1 MSWKRRHHDRP
12 PASRGRSHR
21 NPHDEDSTMTTL
33 DRLTHLIHDKFGVA
47 LDVIDPDAPFAS
59 YDLDS
64 LTVAELM
71 FEIDDALHV
80 TVPDEA
86 ATTVT
91 TLRQLAVLIDGL
103 PVVAR
108 SA

>member
-1 MSWKRRHHDRP
+1 M
-12 PASRGRSHR
+12 
-21 NPHDEDSTMTTL
+21 NTL
-33 DRLTHLIHDKFGVA
+33 HRLTHLIHDKFGVA
-47 LDVIDPDAPFAS
+47 IDVIDPDAPFAS

-71 FEIDDALHV
+71 FEIDDNFGV

-103 PVVAR
+103 PA
-108 SA
+108 AKAKA

>member
-1 MSWKRRHHDRP
+1 
-12 PASRGRSHR
+12 
-21 NPHDEDSTMTTL
+21 MTTATL
-33 DRLTHLIHDKFGVA
+33 ERLTHLIHDKFGVA
-47 LDVIDPDAPFAS
+47 LDVINPDAPFAS

-71 FEIDDALHV
+71 FEIDDTFHV

-91 TLRQLAVLIDGL
+91 TLRELAVLINGL
-103 PVVAR
+103 PPQIKKA
-108 SA
+108 

>member
-1 MSWKRRHHDRP
+1 
-12 PASRGRSHR
+12 
-21 NPHDEDSTMTTL
+21 MTTL
-33 DRLTHLIHDKFGVA
+33 AKLTRLIHDKFGVA

-71 FEIDDALHV
+71 FEIDDAFHV
-80 TVPDEA
+80 TVPDSA

-103 PVVAR
+103 PVAAQKV
-108 SA
+108 

>member
-1 MSWKRRHHDRP
+1 
-12 PASRGRSHR
+12 
-21 NPHDEDSTMTTL
+21 MTTL

-47 LDVIDPDAPFAS
+47 REAIDPDAPFAS

-71 FEIDDALHV
+71 FEIDDAFHV
-80 TVPDEA
+80 TVPDHA

-91 TLRQLAVLIDGL
+91 TLHQLAELIDALLAGA
-103 PVVAR
+103 PGG
-108 SA
+108 

>member
-1 MSWKRRHHDRP
+1 MS
-12 PASRGRSHR
+12 
-21 NPHDEDSTMTTL
+21 TL
-33 DRLTHLIHDKFGVA
+33 DRLTHLINDKFGVDTA
-47 LDVIDPDAPFAS
+47 AIDPDAPFAS

-71 FEIDDALHV
+71 FEIDDAFHV

-91 TLRQLAVLIDGL
+91 TLRQLATLIDGL
-103 PVVAR
+103 PVKA
-108 SA
+108 

>member
-1 MSWKRRHHDRP
+1 MS
-12 PASRGRSHR
+12 
-21 NPHDEDSTMTTL
+21 TL
-33 DRLTHLIHDKFGVA
+33 ERLTQLIHDRFGVA
-47 LDVIDPDAPFAS
+47 LSAIDPDAPFAT

-71 FEIDDALHV
+71 FEIDDAFRV

-91 TLRQLAVLIDGL
+91 TLRQLGTLIDGL
-103 PVVAR
+103 PRKA
-108 SA
+108 

>member
-1 MSWKRRHHDRP
+1 MS
-12 PASRGRSHR
+12 
-21 NPHDEDSTMTTL
+21 TL

-47 LDVIDPDAPFAS
+47 IATIEADAPVAS
-59 YDLDS
+59 YNLDS

-71 FEIDDALHV
+71 FEIDDAFHV

-91 TLRQLAVLIDGL
+91 TLRQLATLIDGL
-103 PVVAR
+103 PEKV
-108 SA
+108 